1 LIRPEIESAL
11 GIETPREACVPV
23 NPPTTPGS
31 LMEEQLRR
39 MLARTPRVAARP
51 DLVVDLIRPVDARRP
66 PARRERPGPG

>member
-1 LIRPEIESAL
+1 
-11 GIETPREACVPV
+11 V
-23 NPPTTPGS
+23 NPPTSGS

-66 PARRERPGPG
+66 PARRERPGPRLTADAPVAGGLPEPG